1 MYSYKKDTIAM
12 IARLEKANEIIEIHF
27 EEREQQMK
35 VFVFGAYTYKS
46 YGERLVEIKVIAET
60 KKEAYEIARDM
71 CENSKFINI
80 DEGLLL
86 NDEYDY

>member
-1 MYSYKKDTIAM
+1 
-12 IARLEKANEIIEIHF
+12 
-27 EEREQQMK
+27 MK
-35 VFVFGAYTYKS
+35 VYVYGAYTYRA

-60 KKEAYEIARDM
+60 KKEAGEIARDM
-71 CENSKFINI
+71 CQNSKYINL